1 MAELL
6 SNEAAERL
14 RKEIENKLVWGKAF
28 WKPLHD
34 RMDYWYNMYLLL
46 DLVQQSKPLGFR
58 RFISND
64 PRTAT
69 DAAQSIL
76 TRNRSHWRID
86 MPAGQ
91 VGKEE
96 RAKIGKIEQALDGI
110 VDDMDEMFLL
120 RGEMPFWKQT
130 AFFALMRGWL
140 WGKFHVTETAREMGR
155 PSPLLA
161 ELWDGRMVF
170 PTFDGI
176 GLASVIAEKHTTLAE
191 LVMQYPEVVNLDPAE
206 HDLNAPAIK
215 LEYWSNTR
223 LGRPGVMGVLG
234 IWSAAQTAGAGVFQ
248 APGETATA
256 GNRSWLIPPRE
267 HGYTPEQL
275 PVVGSPVN
283 GIPIK
288 SKPMAGRMVSNAL
301 EARASRLGANPPSWH
316 DPAGWVAESGRGFL
330 SAVEENL
337 PQYNELIATALQ
349 HFSIGTFGQWVFWT
363 ASGESPEWEEGM
375 NAKIPLHIGE
385 EAKRFDP
392 APISSDAW
400 QLLQVLK
407 DERQRGMLASVLQAS
422 SAFQGSGV
430 MLQQTIH
437 SALNALEP
445 FQSGMGTFGS
455 QVGSHI
461 LEQLKAEDFGTLS
474 LVVRSSRAYFNIE
487 FDPKT
492 DLGKRKYRPF
502 PVFTPSLPEDM
513 MMKAQVAR
521 ILLDP
526 RRPVASLVTVIDRV
540 FQWEDPEGEESRI
553 FADIANLDP
562 VIVLERVAQAL
573 EEEGL
578 PEVAE
583 RIRTEQFRAMF
594 TKDLQFRQMAAAAG
608 VEGAL
613 PGPGP
618 ETGAVTATGGLTG
631 RSGQGQAAEQGG
643 GMGAT
648 GERETP

>member
-1 MAELL
+1 MAEAH
-6 SNEAAERL
+6 EAL
-14 RKEIENKLVWGKAF
+14 RSEIEQKLLWGKAF

-34 RMDYWYNMYLLL
+34 RMDYWLNMYLLL

-96 RAKIGKIEQALDGI
+96 RAKIGKIEHALDGI

-120 RGEMPFWKQT
+120 RGEMPFWKQV
-130 AFFALMRGWL
+130 AFFALMRGWV
-140 WGKFHVTETAREMGR
+140 WGKFHVTKTATEMGR
-155 PSPLLA
+155 PTPFVS
-161 ELWDGRMVF
+161 ELWDARMVY
-170 PTFDGI
+170 PTFDGL
-176 GLASVIAEKHTTLAE
+176 GLASVIAEKFTTLAE
-191 LVMQYPEVVNLDPAE
+191 LALQYPEVVNIDPAT
-206 HDLNAPAIK
+206 HDLNSPAVK

-223 LGRPGVMGVLG
+223 KDRPGIMGTLAIWDAARTGSG
-234 IWSAAQTAGAGVFQ
+234 IMH
-248 APGETATA
+248 APEDMVRTGQ
-256 GNRSWLIPPRE
+256 RSWLITPRE

-275 PVVGSPVN
+275 PVVGAPVN

-288 SKPMAGRMVSNAL
+288 SKPFAGRLVDSSFRD
-301 EARASRLGANPPSWH
+301 RADRLGANPPTWH
-316 DPAGWVAESGRGFL
+316 DPSGWVAESGRGFL

-363 ASGESPEWEEGM
+363 ASGEAPEFEEGM

-385 EAKRFDP
+385 EVKRFDP
-392 APISSDAW
+392 SPISSDAW
-400 QLLQVLK
+400 QLMQVLK
-407 DERQRGMLASVLQAS
+407 EERQRGMLASVLQAS
-422 SAFQGSGV
+422 SAFQGTGV
-430 MLQQTIH
+430 LFQQVIH
-437 SALNALEP
+437 AALNALEP
-445 FQSGMGTFGS
+445 FSSGMGTFGS
-455 QVGSHI
+455 QVASHI
-461 LEQLKAEDFGTLS
+461 LEQLKVSDVGTLS
-474 LVVRSSRAYFNIE
+474 LAVRSSRSYFNIE
-487 FDPKT
+487 FDPKV
-492 DLGKRKYRPF
+492 DLGRRKYRPF
-502 PVFTPSLPEDM
+502 PVFSPSLPEDM

-562 VIVLERVAQAL
+562 VIVLERIAQAL

-578 PEVAE
+578 PEIAE
-583 RIRTEQFRAMF
+583 RIRTEEFRANWI
-594 TKDLQFRQMAAAAG
+594 KDLQFKQMQAAAG

-631 RSGQGQAAEQGG
+631 RPGQGQAAEPGG
-643 GMGAT
+643 GVGVT
-648 GERETP
+648 GEQETP